1 MRDLTTRNIV
11 VLREIHE
18 GWQFMLE
25 DDVMEGLIELYTVT
39 LTLSLSL
46 C

>member
-1 MRDLTTRNIV
+1 MIFNNCFIA

-25 DDVMEGLIELYTVT
+25 DDVKNQ
-39 LTLSLSL
+39 LSLYFMNMN
-46 C
+46 